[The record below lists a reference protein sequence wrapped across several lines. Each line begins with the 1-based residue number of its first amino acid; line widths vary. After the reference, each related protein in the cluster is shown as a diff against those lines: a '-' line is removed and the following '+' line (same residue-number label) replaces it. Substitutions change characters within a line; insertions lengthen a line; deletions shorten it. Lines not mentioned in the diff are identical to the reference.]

1 MRSSA
6 IGSFATHHG
15 LSITFLCV
23 ALCLAGAYAALGM
36 PSSIFPQ
43 TNFPRVVIL
52 IDNGVMPANEMMATI
67 TRPVEEAM
75 KDIPGVRTVRSKTG
89 RGSAEINVFFTWQTD
104 MVQAE
109 LFVQGRL
116 GIVQKSL
123 PATASAAVW
132 RLTFAAF
139 PVVGLS
145 LTGPNHS
152 LTELWE
158 TARYTLQP
166 RLLRI
171 PGVARTGI
179 VGGRAPEYQIVVDPL
194 RLQAVNL
201 SLSQVSDALLRNN
214 LIAPTGMLEEDYKLY
229 LTLVDGR
236 IHTLEDIENL
246 TVSVSGNTPTPGGL
260 APIATTP
267 HPIRIKDFAR
277 VERSQEPVFNVVTA
291 NGVNAVLLN
300 IYSQPDGSTLDIAN
314 QLKQELEVLKKA
326 LPPDMQATVFYD
338 QSLLVGDS
346 IQSVWEAIILGLILS
361 IAILYVFLKNWG
373 ATLIAAVVIPA
384 TVLMTLLVLR
394 IMGLGFNLM
403 TLGGIAAAIGLIIDD
418 AIVVVEAVHAKISTG
433 ARRLVAVQQAVAE
446 IFRPLLA
453 STLTPVVVFIPLAFL
468 DGVAG
473 SFFQA
478 LALTMVVSLL
488 TSLILAVSLIPSLA
502 AWWMPDFGH
511 LHSQPT
517 DIDTAASPAERS
529 SWLERLITVYEKVL
543 RSALKQAT
551 KVLVGCALI
560 LALGVWL
567 YGRLESEFL
576 PFMDEGGFVIDYHA
590 PWGTSLTETDRQLRQ
605 AETILR
611 AIPELEGYSRRT
623 GARLALGI
631 SQAHKGDFLVKLKT
645 KRKRKTDEVVAEL
658 RQQLN
663 AAVPGLHWE
672 FAGILGDL
680 IGDLT
685 WSPRPIEIKL
695 FSTDVE
701 WLKQKAPQIE
711 AELSKVQGVVDSFDG
726 LETTGPSLSLRVRYS
741 DAQRFGLTV
750 NDVALAVSTA
760 MLGQKASYVLEGDRV
775 VNIRVRMNTDTTRQI
790 ADLRELP
797 LRSLDGRTVKLSQV
811 ADVVTEPGQLELHR
825 EDLRQLVAVSARLEN
840 RDLGSAIAEIKAKL
854 SQDQSLPPGVLE
866 FGGLYQQQQESF
878 HNLLIV
884 LLASVF
890 LVFSV
895 LLIEFRS
902 FYEPIAIVFGSL
914 LALCG
919 TVLAWF
925 LTDTSVNI
933 VSLLGA
939 IIGIGVVAKNGI
951 LMLDSVH
958 RFESQ
963 GKNLADALAESGRR
977 RLRPVLMTS
986 LAAALGL
993 LPLAYGIGAGSDM
1006 LKPLAIAVIGAL
1018 TLSVLLS
1025 LVATPTVYFVM
1036 RTFTTKFSIP
1046 HITNRN
1052 LRKKHDIQ

>member
-1 MRSSA
+1 MIIQPALSSQS
-6 IGSFATHHG
+6 SFAIRHG
-15 LSITFLCV
+15 LSIAFLCV

-75 KDIPGVRTVRSKTG
+75 KDIPGVQTVRSKTG
-89 RGSAEINVFFTWQTD
+89 RGSAEINIFFTWKTD

-109 LFVQGRL
+109 LYVQGRL
-116 GIVQKSL
+116 AVVQKTL
-123 PATASAAVW
+123 PVTASSAVW

-139 PVVGLS
+139 PVVGIS
-145 LTGPNHS
+145 LTGSKHS

-179 VGGRAPEYQIVVDPL
+179 VGGRAPEYHVIVDPL

-201 SLSQVSDALLRNN
+201 SLIQVSDALVRNN
-214 LIAPTGMLEEDYKLY
+214 LVAPTGMLEEDYKLY
-229 LTLVDGR
+229 LTVVDGR
-236 IHTLEDIENL
+236 VHTIEDIENL
-246 TVSVSGNTPTPGGL
+246 TVSVSGNAPAVGGL
-260 APIATTP
+260 PPIATSP

-277 VERSQEPVFNVVTA
+277 VERAQEPIFNVVTA

-300 IYSQPDGSTLDIAN
+300 IYSQPDGSTLDIAK
-314 QLKQELEVLKKA
+314 QLKHELEILKKS
-326 LPPDMQATVFYD
+326 LPPGMQATVFYD

-384 TVLMTLLVLR
+384 TVLMTLLALR
-394 IMGLGFNLM
+394 VMGQGFNLM

-418 AIVVVEAVHAKISTG
+418 AIVVVEAVHAKIATG
-433 ARRLVAVQQAVAE
+433 VQRLEAVTQALGE

-473 SFFQA
+473 SFFRA

-488 TSLILAVSLIPSLA
+488 TSLLLAVTLIPSLA
-502 AWWMPDFGH
+502 VWWMPTGGRLATQSADSHIPPSKKAGR
-511 LHSQPT
+511 L
-517 DIDTAASPAERS
+517 
-529 SWLERLITVYEKVL
+529 SWLERLIKAYEKVL
-543 RSALKQAT
+543 RTALKQAS
-551 KVLVGCALI
+551 KVLLGCALI
-560 LALGVWL
+560 LALAIWL
-567 YGRLESEFL
+567 YGRLDSEFL

-611 AIPELEGYSRRT
+611 ATPELESYSRRT

-631 SQAHKGDFLVKLKT
+631 SQAHKGDFLVKLKSQ
-645 KRKRKTDEVVAEL
+645 RQRQTDEVVALL
-658 RQQLN
+658 RKQLN

-685 WSPRPIEIKL
+685 WSPKPIEIKL

-711 AELSKVQGVVDSFDG
+711 AKLGKIPGVVDTFDG
-726 LETTGPSLSLRVRYS
+726 LETTGPSLSLRVRYA

-750 NDVALAVSTA
+750 NDVALTVSTA
-760 MLGQKASYVLEGDRV
+760 MLGQKASYVLEGDRII
-775 VNIRVRMNTDTTRQI
+775 NIRVRMNADTTGQI
-790 ADLRELP
+790 ANLRELP
-797 LRSLDGRTVKLSQV
+797 LRSLDGRAVKLSQV
-811 ADVVTEPGQLELHR
+811 AEIITEPGQLELHR

-840 RDLGSAIAEIKAKL
+840 RDLGSAISEIKAKL
-854 SQDQSLPPGVLE
+854 NQDQTLPPGVLE
-866 FGGLYQQQQESF
+866 FGGLFQQQQESF
-878 HNLLIV
+878 HNLLVV
-884 LLASVF
+884 LLASLF
-890 LVFSV
+890 LVFTV

-919 TVLAWF
+919 TVMAWY
-925 LTDTSVNI
+925 LTGTSVNI

-963 GKNLADALAESGRR
+963 GKNLADALAESGSR

-1036 RTFTTKFSIP
+1036 RTF
-1046 HITNRN
+1046 
-1052 LRKKHDIQ
+1052 RKKSMA

>member
-1 MRSSA
+1 MSNTA
-6 IGSFATHHG
+6 LGSFATRHG
-15 LSITFLCV
+15 LVIAFLCV
-23 ALCLAGAYAALGM
+23 ALCLAGIYAALGM

-52 IDNGVMPANEMMATI
+52 IDNGVMPANEMMATV

-116 GIVQKSL
+116 AVVQKAL
-123 PATASAAVW
+123 PATAGSAVW

-145 LTGPNHS
+145 LTGPTHS

-158 TARYTLQP
+158 TARYTIQP

-179 VGGRAPEYQIVVDPL
+179 VGGRAPEYHVIVDPL

-201 SLSQVSDALLRNN
+201 SLNQVTDALVKNN

-229 LTLVDGR
+229 LTVVDGR
-236 IHTLEDIENL
+236 VRTIEEIENL
-246 TVSVSGNTPTPGGL
+246 TVSVSGNTPTT
-260 APIATTP
+260 IAAQP
-267 HPIRIKDFAR
+267 AHPVRIKDFAR
-277 VERSQEPVFNVVTA
+277 VERTQEPAFNIVTA

-300 IYSQPDGSTLDIAN
+300 VYSQPDGSTLDIAT
-314 QLKQELEVLKKA
+314 QLKQELEALKKS
-326 LPPDMQATVFYD
+326 LPPGMEATVFYD

-346 IQSVWEAIILGLILS
+346 IQSVWEAIFLGLILS
-361 IAILYVFLKNWG
+361 IVILYVFLKNWG
-373 ATLIAAVVIPA
+373 ATLIAALVIPA
-384 TVLMTLLVLR
+384 TVLITLLMLR
-394 IMGLGFNLM
+394 VMGLGFNLM

-418 AIVVVEAVHAKISTG
+418 AIVVVEAVHSKISSG
-433 ARRLVAVQQAVAE
+433 MQRLAAVQQGLAE

-473 SFFQA
+473 CFFRA

-488 TSLILAVSLIPSLA
+488 TSLVLAVTLIPSLS
-502 AWWMPDFGH
+502 AWWMPTVK
-511 LHSQPT
+511 HSTPG
-517 DIDTAASPAERS
+517 SRS
-529 SWLERLITVYEKVL
+529 NWLERLIKGYEKVL
-543 RSALKQAT
+543 LSALKQT
-551 KVLVGCALI
+551 GKVLTGCVLI
-560 LALGVWL
+560 LALGIWL

-576 PFMDEGGFVIDYHA
+576 PFMDEGGFVLDYRA
-590 PWGTSLTETDRQLRQ
+590 PWGTSLAETDRQLQQ
-605 AETILR
+605 AESLLR
-611 AIPELEGYSRRT
+611 AMPELESYSRRT

-631 SQAHKGDFLVKLKT
+631 SQAHMGDFLVKLKPE
-645 KRKRKTDEVVAEL
+645 RQRKTDEVVADL
-658 RQQLN
+658 RKQLHI
-663 AAVPGLHWE
+663 AIPGIEWE
-672 FAGILGDL
+672 FAGILNDL

-685 WSPRPIEIKL
+685 WSPRPIEVKL

-701 WLKQKAPQIE
+701 WLKQKAPQVE
-711 AELSKVQGVVDSFDG
+711 AELKKIEGVVDTFDG
-726 LETTGPSLSLRVRYS
+726 LETTGPSLSLHVRDG

-750 NDVALAVSTA
+750 NDVSMAVGTA

-775 VNIRVRMNTDTTRQI
+775 VNIRVRMNTDTTGQI
-790 ADLRELP
+790 ASLRELP

-840 RDLGSAIAEIKAKL
+840 RDLGSAIEEIKAKL
-854 SQDQSLPPGVLE
+854 GQDQTLPPGVLE

-878 HNLLIV
+878 HNLLVV
-884 LLASVF
+884 LFASIF
-890 LVFSV
+890 LVFTV
-895 LLIEFRS
+895 LLVEFGS
-902 FYEPIAIVFGSL
+902 FYEPIAIVFGSV

-919 TVLAWF
+919 TVLAWY
-925 LTDTSVNI
+925 LTGTSVNI
-933 VSLLGA
+933 VALLGA

-951 LMLDSVH
+951 LMLDSVQ

-963 GKNLADALAESGRR
+963 GANLENALVESGRR

-1036 RTFTTKFSIP
+1036 RAFTDKKKF
-1046 HITNRN
+1046 
-1052 LRKKHDIQ
+1052 

>member
-1 MRSSA
+1 A
-6 IGSFATHHG
+6 
-15 LSITFLCV
+15 V
-23 ALCLAGAYAALGM
+23 LGM

-52 IDNGVMPANEMMATI
+52 IDNGVMPANEMMATV

-116 GIVQKSL
+116 AVVQKAL
-123 PATASAAVW
+123 PATASSAVW

-145 LTGPNHS
+145 LTGPAHS

-158 TARYTLQP
+158 TARYSIQP

-171 PGVARTGI
+171 PGVARMGI
-179 VGGRAPEYQIVVDPL
+179 VGGRAPEYHVIVDPL

-201 SLSQVSDALLRNN
+201 SLAQVTDALLRNN
-214 LIAPTGMLEEDYKLY
+214 LIAPSGMLEEDYKLY
-229 LTLVDGR
+229 LTVVDGR
-236 IHTLEDIENL
+236 VRTIEEIENL
-246 TVSVSGNTPTPGGL
+246 TVSVSGNAPTAVAVQP
-260 APIATTP
+260 A

-277 VERSQEPVFNVVTA
+277 VERTQEPAFNIVTA

-300 IYSQPDGSTLDIAN
+300 VYSQPDGSTLDIAK
-314 QLKQELEVLKKA
+314 QLKQELESLKKA
-326 LPPDMQATVFYD
+326 LPPGMQATVFYD
-338 QSLLVGDS
+338 QSLLVDDS
-346 IQSVWEAIILGLILS
+346 IQSVWEAIFLGLMLS
-361 IAILYVFLKNWG
+361 IVILYVFLKNWE
-373 ATLIAAVVIPA
+373 ATLIAAAVIPA
-384 TVLMTLLVLR
+384 TVLITLLMLR
-394 IMGLGFNLM
+394 VMGLGFNLM

-418 AIVVVEAVHAKISTG
+418 AIVMVEAVHSKIASG
-433 ARRLVAVQQAVAE
+433 MQRLDAVQQASAE

-473 SFFQA
+473 CFFRA

-488 TSLILAVSLIPSLA
+488 TSLVLAVTLIPSLA
-502 AWWMPDFGH
+502 AWWMPAGNH
-511 LHSQPT
+511 LPS
-517 DIDTAASPAERS
+517 SSKS
-529 SWLERLITVYEKVL
+529 SWLERLINGYEKGL
-543 RSALKQAT
+543 RTALKQT
-551 KVLVGCALI
+551 GKVLTGCVLI
-560 LALGVWL
+560 LALGIWL
-567 YGRLESEFL
+567 YGQLESEFL
-576 PFMDEGGFVIDYHA
+576 PFMDEGGFVLDYRA
-590 PWGTSLTETDRQLRQ
+590 PWGTSLAETDRQLQQ
-605 AETILR
+605 AESILR
-611 AIPELEGYSRRT
+611 AMPELESYSRRT
-623 GARLALGI
+623 SARLALGI
-631 SQAHKGDFLVKLKT
+631 SQAHMGDFLVKLKP
-645 KRKRKTDEVVAEL
+645 KRQRKTDEVIADL
-658 RQQLN
+658 RKQLHV
-663 AAVPGLHWE
+663 AVPGIEWE
-672 FAGILGDL
+672 FAGILNDL

-711 AELSKVQGVVDSFDG
+711 TELKKIEGVVDTFDG
-726 LETTGPSLSLRVRYS
+726 LETTGPSLSLRVRDS
-741 DAQRFGLTV
+741 DAQRFGMTV

-775 VNIRVRMNTDTTRQI
+775 VNIRVRMNTDTTGQI
-790 ADLRELP
+790 ANLRELP

-811 ADVVTEPGQLELHR
+811 ADVVIEPGQLELHR

-840 RDLGSAIAEIKAKL
+840 RDLGSAIEEIKAKL
-854 SQDQSLPPGVLE
+854 SQDQTLPSGVLE

-878 HNLLIV
+878 HNLLVV
-884 LLASVF
+884 LLASIF
-890 LVFSV
+890 LVFTV
-895 LLIEFRS
+895 LLIEFSS
-902 FYEPIAIVFGSL
+902 FYEPIAIVSGSV

-919 TVLAWF
+919 TVLAWC
-925 LTDTSVNI
+925 LTGTSVNI
-933 VSLLGA
+933 ISLLGA

-951 LMLDSVH
+951 LMLDSVQ

-963 GKNLADALAESGRR
+963 GATLENALAESGRR

-1025 LVATPTVYFVM
+1025 LVATPTVYFAM
-1036 RTFTTKFSIP
+1036 RTFG
-1046 HITNRN
+1046 
-1052 LRKKHDIQ
+1052 KKIDGAN

>member
-1 MRSSA
+1 MTIQSTPSMQ
-6 IGSFATHHG
+6 SFFTFRYG
-15 LSITFLCV
+15 LSATFLCF
-23 ALCLAGAYAALGM
+23 ALCLAGAYAALDM

-52 IDNGVMPANEMMATI
+52 IDNGVMPGNEMMATI
-67 TRPVEEAM
+67 TRPIEEAM
-75 KDIPGVRTVRSKTG
+75 KDIPGVRTIRSKTG
-89 RGSAEINVFFTWQTD
+89 RGSAEVNVFFNWRTD

-109 LFVQGRL
+109 LYVQGRL
-116 GIVQKSL
+116 AVVQKIL
-123 PATASAAVW
+123 PPTASSAVW

-145 LTGPNHS
+145 LTGSNHS

-171 PGVARTGI
+171 PGVARTGL
-179 VGGRAPEYQIVVDPL
+179 VGGRVPEYHVIVDPL

-201 SLSQVSDALLRNN
+201 SLSQVSDALVKNN
-214 LIAPTGMLEEDYKLY
+214 LITPTGMMEEDYKLY
-229 LTLVDGR
+229 LTVVDGR
-236 IHTLEDIENL
+236 VHTLEDIENL
-246 TVSVSGNTPTPGGL
+246 TVSVVGNTPAIGILPP
-260 APIATTP
+260 AATVA

-277 VERSQEPVFNVVTA
+277 VERTQEPVFNVVTA
-291 NGVNAVLLN
+291 NGVDAVLLN
-300 IYSQPDGSTLDIAN
+300 IYSQPDGSTLDIAR
-314 QLKQELEVLKKA
+314 QLKQELESLEKT
-326 LPPDMQATVFYD
+326 LPAGMQATVFYD

-361 IAILYVFLKNWG
+361 IAILYVFLKSWR
-373 ATLIAAVVIPA
+373 ATLIATLVIPA
-384 TVLMTLLVLR
+384 TVLITLLALR
-394 IMGLGFNLM
+394 VMGLGFNLM
-403 TLGGIAAAIGLIIDD
+403 TLGGIAAAIGLVIDD
-418 AIVVVEAVHAKISTG
+418 AIVVVEAVHNKLQQGSE
-433 ARRLVAVQQAVAE
+433 RLIIVQQALAD

-473 SFFQA
+473 SFFRA

-488 TSLILAVSLIPSLA
+488 TSLVLAVTLIPSLA
-502 AWWMPDFGH
+502 AWLMPDPEQIQ
-511 LHSQPT
+511 SQPKNLGIT
-517 DIDTAASPAERS
+517 IPNSTKDFN
-529 SWLERLITVYEKVL
+529 WLERLIKGYEKVL
-543 RSALKQAT
+543 RIALKQAR
-551 KVLVGCALI
+551 KVLLGCALI
-560 LALGVWL
+560 LVMAAWL
-567 YGRLESEFL
+567 YGHLESEFL
-576 PFMDEGGFVIDYHA
+576 PFMDEAGFVLDYHA
-590 PWGTSLTETDRQLRQ
+590 PWGTSLSETDRQLWQ

-611 AIPELEGYSRRT
+611 ALPELESYSRRT

-631 SQAHKGDFLVKLKT
+631 SQAHKGDFLVKLKS
-645 KRKRKTDEVVAEL
+645 KRQRKTDEVVAEL
-658 RQQLN
+658 RKQLY

-711 AELSKVQGVVDSFDG
+711 AELGKIQGVVDTFDG

-741 DAQRFGLTV
+741 DAQRFGLSV
-750 NDVALAVSTA
+750 NDVAMAVSTA

-775 VNIRVRMNTDTTRQI
+775 VNIRVRMNTDATGQI
-790 ADLRELP
+790 ASLRELP

-811 ADVVTEPGQLELHR
+811 ADIVTEPGQLELHR

-854 SQDQSLPPGVLE
+854 SQDQTLPPGVLE
-866 FGGLYQQQQESF
+866 FGGLFQQQQESF
-878 HNLLIV
+878 HNLLVV

-890 LVFSV
+890 LVFTV

-902 FYEPIAIVFGSL
+902 FYEPIAIVFGSI
-914 LALCG
+914 LALSG
-919 TVLAWF
+919 TALAWY
-925 LTDTSVNI
+925 LTGTSVNI

-958 RFESQ
+958 RFQSQ
-963 GKNLADALAESGRR
+963 GKNMEDALVESGRR

-1036 RTFTTKFSIP
+1036 RTFGKRFV
-1046 HITNRN
+1046 
-1052 LRKKHDIQ
+1052 

>member
-1 MRSSA
+1 
-6 IGSFATHHG
+6 
-15 LSITFLCV
+15 
-23 ALCLAGAYAALGM
+23 
-36 PSSIFPQ
+36 
-43 TNFPRVVIL
+43 
-52 IDNGVMPANEMMATI
+52 
-67 TRPVEEAM
+67 
-75 KDIPGVRTVRSKTG
+75 
-89 RGSAEINVFFTWQTD
+89 

-109 LFVQGRL
+109 LYVQGRL
-116 GIVQKSL
+116 GVVQKTL
-123 PATASAAVW
+123 PATASSAVW

-145 LTGPNHS
+145 LTGPNYS

-179 VGGRAPEYQIVVDPL
+179 VGGRAPEYHVIVDPL

-201 SLSQVSDALLRNN
+201 SLSQVSDALVKNN
-214 LIAPTGMLEEDYKLY
+214 LVAPAGMLEEDYKLY
-229 LTLVDGR
+229 LTVVDGR
-236 IHTLEDIENL
+236 VHTIEDLESL
-246 TVSVSGNTPTPGGL
+246 TVSVSGNTPSSGVIP
-260 APIATTP
+260 PIATNA
-267 HPIRIKDFAR
+267 HPIGIRDFAR
-277 VERSQEPVFNVVTA
+277 VERTQEPVFNVVTA

-300 IYSQPDGSTLDIAN
+300 IYSQPDGSTLDIAQ
-314 QLKQELEVLKKA
+314 QLKQELEVLKKT
-326 LPPDMQATVFYD
+326 LPPGMQATVFYD

-361 IAILYVFLKNWG
+361 IAILYLFLKNWG

-384 TVLMTLLVLR
+384 SVLMTLLALR
-394 IMGLGFNLM
+394 VMGQGFNLM

-418 AIVVVEAVHAKISTG
+418 AIVVVEAVHAKISAG
-433 ARRLVAVQQAVAE
+433 VQRLEAVTQALGE

-473 SFFQA
+473 SFFRA

-488 TSLILAVSLIPSLA
+488 TSLVLALTLIPSLA
-502 AWWMPDFGH
+502 ARWMPAGKQ
-511 LHSQPT
+511 LHAR
-517 DIDTAASPAERS
+517 AASSDEREERL
-529 SWLERLITVYEKVL
+529 SWLERLIKGYEKVL
-543 RSALKQAT
+543 RTALKQAG
-551 KVLVGCALI
+551 KVFFGCVLL
-560 LALGVWL
+560 LALGIWL

-576 PFMDEGGFVIDYHA
+576 PFMDEGGFVLDYHS
-590 PWGTSLTETDRQLRQ
+590 PWGTSLSETDRQLRQ

-611 AIPELEGYSRRT
+611 ATPELESYSRRT

-631 SQAHKGDFLVKLKT
+631 SQAHKGDFLVKLKS
-645 KRKRKTDEVVAEL
+645 KRQRKTDEVVAEL
-658 RQQLN
+658 RKQLN

-695 FSTDVE
+695 FSTDVD

-711 AELSKVQGVVDSFDG
+711 AELGKIQGVVDTFDG

-741 DAQRFGLTV
+741 DAQRFGLSV

-775 VNIRVRMNTDTTRQI
+775 VNIRVRMNTDTTGQI
-790 ADLRELP
+790 ANLRELP

-811 ADVVTEPGQLELHR
+811 ADIITEPGQLELHR

-840 RDLGSAIAEIKAKL
+840 RDLGSAITEIKAKL

-866 FGGLYQQQQESF
+866 FGGLFQQQQESF
-878 HNLLIV
+878 HNLLVV

-890 LVFSV
+890 LVFTV

-919 TVLAWF
+919 TVMAWY
-925 LTDTSVNI
+925 LTGTSVNI

-951 LMLDSVH
+951 LMLDSVQ

-963 GKNLADALAESGRR
+963 GKNLADALAKSGSR

-1006 LKPLAIAVIGAL
+1006 LRPLAIAVIGAL

-1025 LVATPTVYFVM
+1025 LVATPTVYFVL
-1036 RTFTTKFSIP
+1036 RTAAKRSKSIA
-1046 HITNRN
+1046 
-1052 LRKKHDIQ
+1052 Q

>member
-1 MRSSA
+1 MRTSA
-6 IGSFATHHG
+6 FGSFATRHG
-15 LSITFLCV
+15 LVIAFLCV

-52 IDNGVMPANEMMATI
+52 IDNGVMPANEMMANI
-67 TRPVEEAM
+67 TRPIEEAM

-116 GIVQKSL
+116 AVVQKAL
-123 PATASAAVW
+123 PATASSAVW

-145 LTGPNHS
+145 LTGPHYS

-179 VGGRAPEYQIVVDPL
+179 VGGRAPEYHIIVDPL

-214 LIAPTGMLEEDYKLY
+214 LITPTGMLEEDYKLY
-229 LTLVDGR
+229 LTVVDGR
-236 IHTLEDIENL
+236 VRTIEDIENL
-246 TVSVSGNTPTPGGL
+246 TVSVSGNTPSSGALQP
-260 APIATTP
+260 PVATGA

-277 VERSQEPVFNVVTA
+277 VERTQEPVFNVVTA
-291 NGVNAVLLN
+291 SGVNAVLLN
-300 IYSQPDGSTLDIAN
+300 VYSQPDGSTLDIAK
-314 QLKQELEVLKKA
+314 QLKQELEALKKA
-326 LPPDMQATVFYD
+326 LPPGMQATVFYD

-361 IAILYVFLKNWG
+361 IAILYVFLRNWG

-384 TVLMTLLVLR
+384 TVLMTLLALR
-394 IMGLGFNLM
+394 VMGLGFNLM

-418 AIVVVEAVHAKISTG
+418 AIVVVEAVHAKISSG
-433 ARRLVAVQQAVAE
+433 AQRLDAVTQALGE

-473 SFFQA
+473 SFFRA

-488 TSLILAVSLIPSLA
+488 TSLVLALTLIPSLA
-502 AWWMPDFGH
+502 AWWMPTGKQ
-511 LHSQPT
+511 LHAQPT
-517 DIDTAASPAERS
+517 SSDEREERL
-529 SWLERLITVYEKVL
+529 SWLERLIKIYEKVL
-543 RSALKQAT
+543 RTALRQAS

-567 YGRLESEFL
+567 YGHLESEFL
-576 PFMDEGGFVIDYHA
+576 PFMEEGGFVIDYHS
-590 PWGTSLTETDRQLRQ
+590 PWGTSLSETDRQLRQ

-611 AIPELEGYSRRT
+611 ATPELESYSRRT

-631 SQAHKGDFLVKLKT
+631 SQAHKGDFLVKLKS
-645 KRKRKTDEVVAEL
+645 KRQRKTDEVVAEL
-658 RQQLN
+658 RKQLN
-663 AAVPGLHWE
+663 ASVPGLHWE

-711 AELSKVQGVVDSFDG
+711 AELGKIQGVVDTFDG

-741 DAQRFGLTV
+741 DAQRFGLSV

-775 VNIRVRMNTDTTRQI
+775 VNIRVRMNTDTTGQI
-790 ADLRELP
+790 ASLRELP

-811 ADVVTEPGQLELHR
+811 ADIITEPGQLELHR

-854 SQDQSLPPGVLE
+854 GQDQTLPPGVLE

-878 HNLLIV
+878 HNLLVV
-884 LLASVF
+884 LLASIF
-890 LVFSV
+890 LVFTV
-895 LLIEFRS
+895 LLVEFRS
-902 FYEPIAIVFGSL
+902 FYEPIAIVFGSV

-919 TVLAWF
+919 TILAWY
-925 LTDTSVNI
+925 LTGTSVNI
-933 VSLLGA
+933 ISLLGA

-963 GKNLADALAESGRR
+963 GSNLENALAESGRR

-1036 RTFTTKFSIP
+1036 RRLAGKTI
-1046 HITNRN
+1046 
-1052 LRKKHDIQ
+1052 

>member
-1 MRSSA
+1 MPNA
-6 IGSFATHHG
+6 AFATRHG
-15 LSITFLCV
+15 LVIAFLCV
-23 ALCLAGAYAALGM
+23 ALCLAGTYAALDM

-52 IDNGVMPANEMMATI
+52 IDNGVMPAHEMMATV

-116 GIVQKSL
+116 AVVQKTL
-123 PATASAAVW
+123 PPTAGSAVW

-145 LTGPNHS
+145 LTGSTYS

-179 VGGRAPEYQIVVDPL
+179 VGGRAPEYHVIVDPL

-201 SLSQVSDALLRNN
+201 SLAQVTDALIRNN
-214 LIAPTGMLEEDYKLY
+214 LIAPTGMLEENYKLY
-229 LTLVDGR
+229 LTVVDGR
-236 IHTLEDIENL
+236 VRTIEEIENL
-246 TVSVSGNTPTPGGL
+246 TVSVSGNTPATI
-260 APIATTP
+260 AIQPI

-277 VERSQEPVFNVVTA
+277 VERTQEPAFNIVTA

-300 IYSQPDGSTLDIAN
+300 VYSQPDGSTLDIAK
-314 QLKQELEVLKKA
+314 QLKQELETLKQA
-326 LPPDMQATVFYD
+326 LPPGMTATVFYD

-346 IQSVWEAIILGLILS
+346 IQSVWEAIFLGLILS
-361 IAILYVFLKNWG
+361 IVILYVFLKNWG
-373 ATLIAAVVIPA
+373 ATLIAALVIPA
-384 TVLMTLLVLR
+384 TVLITLLLLR
-394 IMGLGFNLM
+394 VMGLGFNLM
-403 TLGGIAAAIGLIIDD
+403 TLGGIAAAVGLIIDD
-418 AIVVVEAVHAKISTG
+418 AIVVVEAVHSKISSG
-433 ARRLVAVQQAVAE
+433 MQRLDAVRQGLTE

-473 SFFQA
+473 CFFRA

-488 TSLILAVSLIPSLA
+488 TSLVLAVTLIPSLS
-502 AWWMPDFGH
+502 AWWMPN
-511 LHSQPT
+511 
-517 DIDTAASPAERS
+517 SPAS
-529 SWLERLITVYEKVL
+529 SQSNWIERLIKGYEKVL
-543 RSALKQAT
+543 RTALKQT
-551 KVLVGCALI
+551 GKVLTGCVLI
-560 LALGVWL
+560 LALGTGL
-567 YGRLESEFL
+567 YGHLASEFL
-576 PFMDEGGFVIDYHA
+576 PFMDEGGFVLDYRA
-590 PWGTSLTETDRQLRQ
+590 PWGTGLAETDRQLQQ
-605 AETILR
+605 AETLLR
-611 AIPELEGYSRRT
+611 AMPELESYSRRT

-631 SQAHKGDFLVKLKT
+631 SQAHMGDFLVKLKPE
-645 KRKRKTDEVVAEL
+645 RRRKTDEVVADL
-658 RQQLN
+658 RNQLHS
-663 AAVPGLHWE
+663 AVPGIEWE
-672 FAGILGDL
+672 FAGILNDL

-701 WLKQKAPQIE
+701 WLKQKAPQVE
-711 AELSKVQGVVDSFDG
+711 AELKKIEGVVDTFDG
-726 LETTGPSLSLRVRYS
+726 LESTGPSLSLHVRDS

-750 NDVALAVSTA
+750 NDVALTVSSA

-775 VNIRVRMNTDTTRQI
+775 VNIRVRMNTETTGQI
-790 ADLRELP
+790 ANLRELP

-840 RDLGSAIAEIKAKL
+840 RDLGSAIEEIKAKL
-854 SQDQSLPPGVLE
+854 GQDQTLPPGVLE

-878 HNLLIV
+878 RNLLVV
-884 LLASVF
+884 LLASIF
-890 LVFSV
+890 LVFTV
-895 LLIEFRS
+895 LLIEFGS
-902 FYEPIAIVFGSL
+902 FYEAIAIVFGSV

-919 TVLAWF
+919 TVLAWY
-925 LTDTSVNI
+925 LTGTSVNI

-963 GKNLADALAESGRR
+963 GANLENALVESGRR

-1025 LVATPTVYFVM
+1025 LVATPTVYFMM
-1036 RTFTTKFSIP
+1036 RKTTGK
-1046 HITNRN
+1046 T
-1052 LRKKHDIQ
+1052 L

>member
-1 MRSSA
+1 MQS
-6 IGSFATHHG
+6 SFAIRHG
-15 LSITFLCV
+15 LSIAFLCV

-109 LFVQGRL
+109 LYVQGRL
-116 GIVQKSL
+116 AVVQKTL
-123 PATASAAVW
+123 PATASSAVW

-139 PVVGLS
+139 PVIGLS

-179 VGGRAPEYQIVVDPL
+179 VGGRAPEYHVIVDPL

-201 SLSQVSDALLRNN
+201 SLAQVSDALIRNN
-214 LIAPTGMLEEDYKLY
+214 LILPTGMLEENYKLY
-229 LTLVDGR
+229 LTVVDGR
-236 IHTLEDIENL
+236 VHTIEDLENL
-246 TVSVSGNTPTPGGL
+246 TISVSGNTPTPAAIL
-260 APIATTP
+260 PIATA
-267 HPIRIKDFAR
+267 HPIRIKDFAH
-277 VERSQEPVFNVVTA
+277 VERMQEPVFNVVTA

-300 IYSQPDGSTLDIAN
+300 IYSQSDGSTLDIAK
-314 QLKQELEVLKKA
+314 QLKQELDRLKKS
-326 LPPDMQATVFYD
+326 LPPGMQATVFYD

-346 IQSVWEAIILGLILS
+346 IQSVWEAIILGLIFS
-361 IAILYVFLKNWG
+361 IAILYFFLKNWG
-373 ATLIAAVVIPA
+373 ATLIAAVVIPT
-384 TVLMTLLVLR
+384 TVLITLLVLQV
-394 IMGLGFNLM
+394 MDQSFNLM

-418 AIVVVEAVHAKISTG
+418 AIVVIEAIHAKISTG
-433 ARRLVAVQQAVAE
+433 AQRLDAVTGAMSE
-446 IFRPLLA
+446 ILRPLLA

-473 SFFQA
+473 SFFRA

-488 TSLILAVSLIPSLA
+488 TSLVLAVTLIPALA
-502 AWWMPDFGH
+502 TRWIPTI
-511 LHSQPT
+511 QPSHF
-517 DIDTAASPAERS
+517 DTPSS
-529 SWLERLITVYEKVL
+529 KKVVCLSWLERLIKAYEKVL
-543 RSALKQAT
+543 RSALKQAS
-551 KVLVGCALI
+551 KVLIGCVLLLAVGI
-560 LALGVWL
+560 WL

-576 PFMDEGGFVIDYHA
+576 PFMDEGGFVLDYHA
-590 PWGTSLTETDRQLRQ
+590 PWGTSLSETDRQLRQ

-611 AIPELEGYSRRT
+611 ATPELESYSRRT

-631 SQAHKGDFLVKLKT
+631 SQAHKGDFLVKLKS
-645 KRKRKTDEVVAEL
+645 KRPRKTDEVVADL
-658 RQQLN
+658 RKQLN
-663 AAVPGLHWE
+663 VAVPGLKWE

-711 AELSKVQGVVDSFDG
+711 AELGKIQGVVDTFDG

-741 DAQRFGLTV
+741 DAQRFGLNV

-775 VNIRVRMNTDTTRQI
+775 VNIRVRMNTDTTGQI
-790 ADLRELP
+790 ANLRELP

-811 ADVVTEPGQLELHR
+811 ADIVTEPGQLELHR
-825 EDLRQLVAVSARLEN
+825 EDLRQLVAISARLQN
-840 RDLGSAIAEIKAKL
+840 RDLGSAMAEIKAKL
-854 SQDQSLPPGVLE
+854 GQDQTLPPGVLE
-866 FGGLYQQQQESF
+866 FGGLFQQQQESF
-878 HNLLIV
+878 HNLLLV
-884 LLASVF
+884 LLASLF
-890 LVFSV
+890 LVFTV

-919 TVLAWF
+919 TVIAWY
-925 LTDTSVNI
+925 LTGTSVNI

-963 GKNLADALAESGRR
+963 GKNLTNALIESGGR

-1025 LVATPTVYFVM
+1025 LIATPTVYFVM
-1036 RTFTTKFSIP
+1036 RI
-1046 HITNRN
+1046 
-1052 LRKKHDIQ
+1052 LRKKYDAEKGLVINKLR

>member
-1 MRSSA
+1 MKSDGTESMQP
-6 IGSFATHHG
+6 SFAVRHS
-15 LSITFLCV
+15 LAIAFICV
-23 ALCLAGAYAALGM
+23 ALCLGGVYAAFGM

-89 RGSAEINVFFTWQTD
+89 RGSAEINVFFTWKTE

-116 GIVQKSL
+116 GVVQKAL
-123 PATASAAVW
+123 PATATSAVW

-139 PVVGLS
+139 PVAGLS
-145 LTGPNHS
+145 LTGSNHK

-179 VGGRAPEYQIVVDPL
+179 VGGRAPEYHIIVDPL
-194 RLQAVNL
+194 RLQALNL
-201 SLSQVSDALLRNN
+201 SLTQVTDALIRNS
-214 LIAPTGMLEEDYKLY
+214 LITPTGMLEEDYKLY
-229 LTLVDGR
+229 LTVVDGR
-236 IHTLEDIENL
+236 VHSIEEIENL
-246 TVSVSGNTPTPGGL
+246 TVSNVIPGLIPTPGVIQ
-260 APIATTP
+260 PIATAA
-267 HPIRIKDFAR
+267 HPIRVRDFAK
-277 VERSQEPVFNVVTA
+277 VERSEEPVFNIVTA

-300 IYSQPDGSTLDIAN
+300 VYSQPDGSTLDIVK
-314 QLKQELEVLKKA
+314 QLNQELEALKKA
-326 LPPDMQATVFYD
+326 LPPDMQVSVFYD
-338 QSLLVGDS
+338 QSLLVGES
-346 IQSVWEAIILGLILS
+346 IQSVWEAIILGLLLS
-361 IAILYVFLKNWG
+361 VAILYVFLRNWG
-373 ATLIAAVVIPA
+373 ATFVAAVVIPA
-384 TVLMTLLVLR
+384 TVLITLLVLR
-394 IMGLGFNLM
+394 VLGLGFNLM
-403 TLGGIAAAIGLIIDD
+403 TLGGIAAAIGLVIDD
-418 AIVVVEAVHAKISTG
+418 AIVVVEAVHAKISAG
-433 ARRLVAVQQAVAE
+433 VPRLEAVKQALGE
-446 IFRPLLA
+446 ILRPLLA

-473 SFFQA
+473 SFFRA

-488 TSLILAVSLIPSLA
+488 TSLVLAVTLIPSLA
-502 AWWMPDFGH
+502 ARWMPADKRPDRSTVFNPQEKG
-511 LHSQPT
+511 
-517 DIDTAASPAERS
+517 S
-529 SWLERLITVYEKVL
+529 SWLDSIINGYGKVL
-543 RSALKQAT
+543 RSAIKQAGS
-551 KVLVGCALI
+551 VLLGCVMI
-560 LALGVWL
+560 LALGIWL
-567 YGRLESEFL
+567 FGRLESEFL
-576 PFMDEGGFVIDYHA
+576 PFMDEGGFVIDYHS
-590 PWGTSLTETDRQLRQ
+590 PWGTSLSETDRQLRQ

-611 AIPELEGYSRRT
+611 TIPELDSYSRRT

-645 KRKRKTDEVVAEL
+645 KRQRKTDEVVADL
-658 RQQLN
+658 RKQLHT
-663 AAVPGLHWE
+663 AVPGLHWE

-701 WLKQKAPQIE
+701 WLKRKAPQIE
-711 AELSKVQGVVDSFDG
+711 AELAKIAGVVDTFDG
-726 LETTGPSLSLRVRYS
+726 LETTGPSLSIRVRS
-741 DAQRFGLTV
+741 MDAQRFGLTV
-750 NDVALAVSTA
+750 NDVGMAVSTA

-775 VNIRVRMNTDTTRQI
+775 VYIRVRMATDTTRQI
-790 ADLRELP
+790 ADLRELL

-811 ADVVTEPGQLELHR
+811 ADVVTEPGQLELQR
-825 EDLRQLVAVSARLEN
+825 EDLRQLVAISARLEN
-840 RDLGSAIAEIKAKL
+840 RDLGSAISEIKAKL
-854 SQDQSLPPGVLE
+854 SQDQTLPPGVLE
-866 FGGLYQQQQESF
+866 FGGLFQQQQESF
-878 HNLLIV
+878 YNLLEV

-890 LVFSV
+890 LVFTV

-914 LALCG
+914 LAMFG
-919 TVLAWF
+919 TVLAWY
-925 LTDTSVNI
+925 LTGTSVNI

-958 RFESQ
+958 RFEAQ
-963 GKNLADALAESGRR
+963 GQNLEDALVESGRR

-1018 TLSVLLS
+1018 TLSLLLS

-1036 RTFTTKFSIP
+1036 RKM
-1046 HITNRN
+1046 
-1052 LRKKHDIQ
+1052 KKDQNQAHHEFAGK

>member
-6 IGSFATHHG
+6 VGSFATRHG
-15 LSITFLCV
+15 LVIAFLCV

-116 GIVQKSL
+116 AVVQKTL
-123 PATASAAVW
+123 PTTASSAVW

-145 LTGPNHS
+145 LTGPAHS

-158 TARYTLQP
+158 TARYTIGP

-179 VGGRAPEYQIVVDPL
+179 VGGRAPEYHVIVDPL

-201 SLSQVSDALLRNN
+201 SLTQVTDALVRNN

-229 LTLVDGR
+229 LTVVDGR
-236 IHTLEDIENL
+236 VHTVEDIENL
-246 TVSVSGNTPTPGGL
+246 TVSVTGNTP
-260 APIATTP
+260 IAGAAQPVATGV
-267 HPIRIKDFAR
+267 HPIRIKDFAQ
-277 VERSQEPVFNVVTA
+277 VERTQEPAFNIVTA

-300 IYSQPDGSTLDIAN
+300 VYSQPDGSTLDIAR
-314 QLKQELEVLKKA
+314 QLKQELESLEKA
-326 LPPDMQATVFYD
+326 LPPGMQATIFYD

-346 IQSVWEAIILGLILS
+346 IQSVWEAILLGLILS
-361 IAILYVFLKNWG
+361 VVILYVFLKNWG
-373 ATLIAAVVIPA
+373 ATLIAAMVIPS
-384 TVLMTLLVLR
+384 TVLITLLMLR

-418 AIVVVEAVHAKISTG
+418 AIVVVEAVHTKITAG
-433 ARRLVAVQQAVAE
+433 EQRLAAVQQALAE

-453 STLTPVVVFIPLAFL
+453 STLTPIVVFIPLAFL

-473 SFFQA
+473 CFFRA

-488 TSLILAVSLIPSLA
+488 TSLVLAVTLIPSLA
-502 AWWMPDFGH
+502 AWWMP
-511 LHSQPT
+511 T
-517 DIDTAASPAERS
+517 DRQSPSNAKAN
-529 SWLERLITVYEKVL
+529 WLERLIQSYEKVL
-543 RSALKQAT
+543 RTALKQAG
-551 KVLVGCALI
+551 KVLTGCVLI

-567 YGRLESEFL
+567 YGQLESEFL
-576 PFMDEGGFVIDYHA
+576 PFMDEGGFVLDYRA
-590 PWGTSLTETDRQLRQ
+590 PWGTSLAETDRQLRQ

-611 AIPELEGYSRRT
+611 AMPELESYSRRT

-631 SQAHKGDFLVKLKT
+631 SQAHMGDFLVKLKPQ
-645 KRKRKTDEVVAEL
+645 RQRKTDEVVADL
-658 RQQLN
+658 RKQLHV
-663 AAVPGLHWE
+663 AVPGIEWE
-672 FAGILGDL
+672 FAGILNDL

-701 WLKQKAPQIE
+701 WLKQKAPQVE
-711 AELSKVQGVVDSFDG
+711 AELKKIDGIVDTFDG
-726 LETTGPSLSLRVRYS
+726 LETTGPSLSLHVRDR

-760 MLGQKASYVLEGDRV
+760 MLGQKASHVLEGDRV
-775 VNIRVRMNTDTTRQI
+775 VNIRVRMNAYTTGQI
-790 ADLRELP
+790 ASLRELP

-854 SQDQSLPPGVLE
+854 GRDQSLPPGVLE

-878 HNLLIV
+878 HNLLVV
-884 LLASVF
+884 LLASIF
-890 LVFSV
+890 LVFTV
-895 LLIEFRS
+895 LLVEFGS
-902 FYEPIAIVFGSL
+902 FYEPIAIVFGSV

-919 TVLAWF
+919 TVLAWY
-925 LTDTSVNI
+925 LTGTSVNI
-933 VSLLGA
+933 VALLGA

-963 GKNLADALAESGRR
+963 GVTLENALVESGRR

-1025 LVATPTVYFVM
+1025 LVATPTVYFAM
-1036 RTFTTKFSIP
+1036 RRLGKKFDD
-1046 HITNRN
+1046 T
-1052 LRKKHDIQ
+1052 L